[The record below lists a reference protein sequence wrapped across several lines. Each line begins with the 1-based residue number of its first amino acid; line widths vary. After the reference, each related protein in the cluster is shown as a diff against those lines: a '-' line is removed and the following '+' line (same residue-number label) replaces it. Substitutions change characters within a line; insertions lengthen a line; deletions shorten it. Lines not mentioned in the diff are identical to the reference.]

1 MSFTYNGEIADQT
14 EVWEPGGAPAD
25 LVNGIELSVTGPPAP
40 TAPDT
45 GNAGFALDEGGVS
58 PWLALSLGG
67 VGDWSGRR
75 DSNPRPSASV

>member
-45 GNAGFALDEGGVS
+45 GNA
-58 PWLALSLGG
+58 
-67 VGDWSGRR
+67 RR
-75 DSNPRPSASV
+75 VPSTSSTATVQGMS